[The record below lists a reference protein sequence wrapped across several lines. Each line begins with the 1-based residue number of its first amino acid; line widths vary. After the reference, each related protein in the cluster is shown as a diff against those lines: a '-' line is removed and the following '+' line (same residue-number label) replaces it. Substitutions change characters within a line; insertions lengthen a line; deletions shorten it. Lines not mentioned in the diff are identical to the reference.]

1 MRSTAPCGGSGGTN
15 TTFKPTSLHRIRD
28 RDVETSYPE
37 AAVSEQPSQLSHRA
51 EQGNT
56 GINCS
61 AVLAARAR
69 SSARAPLGHEDQH
82 SLVCHAVLPPSFHS
96 LQTIH
101 RWTPFVAPH
110 LGRNLRQRL
119 LQQGGQ
125 PKLPAPAPPEAPP
138 GSCNTSL
145 TVLLH
150 LFDVRSSLI
159 QFSCCSKMPEISV
172 AFLEQQ
178 QCWGCSK
185 VCTGSRCG
193 KGEQAA
199 QLHLAAKHHVRPG
212 LEAECQQ
219 QIQPTGT
226 ADACTTGTNG
236 AA

>member
-1 MRSTAPCGGSGGTN
+1 M
-15 TTFKPTSLHRIRD
+15 
-28 RDVETSYPE
+28 ETSYPE

-82 SLVCHAVLPPSFHS
+82 SLVCHAVLPLSFHS

-125 PKLPAPAPPEAPP
+125 PKLPAPAPPEALP

-150 LFDVRSSLI
+150 LPDVRSSLI

-193 KGEQAA
+193 KGEQQLSFTWLQSTTCVQGLRQSVSSRSSPQA
-199 QLHLAAKHHVRPG
+199 QLMHHHRNKWG
-212 LEAECQQ
+212 RITTQQ
-219 QIQPTGT
+219 EVLP
-226 ADACTTGTNG
+226 APN
-236 AA
+236 